1 MQRKIT
7 RPESPKAG
15 IPPMSLD
22 PALRSRIESLLQS
35 NRVVLFMKGQPSM
48 PQCGFSAKAVGALS
62 TLGVD
67 YAHVN
72 VLADQDIREGIK
84 AYGDWPTIPQLYI
97 DGELVGGSDIIEQMS
112 NSGELRFAARRG
124 RAGPHAAED
133 HHHPGRRRNVVATR
147 PPMPARA
154 ARCALSINAQFQPN
168 FQLAQ
173 FDANAIAAESNGV
186 RIQFDL
192 ASARRAEGITIDWV
206 DDIRGKGLAIDNP
219 NAPKPVQTLSP
230 AEADVRVAAG
240 EVLLVDVRPAEE
252 RAIAAVKL
260 PFKTFDGNGR
270 AELEALP
277 KDTAIAFLCRSGGR
291 SQQAAEEFRALGF
304 SNVYN
309 VVGGTN
315 AWADEMD
322 SGVGEVLRSEP
333 LPSGRGVGVRVR
345 SIRCWRSRRTL
356 IRATGTFSRR
366 EKGKA
371 AIR

>member
-1 MQRKIT
+1 
-7 RPESPKAG
+7 
-15 IPPMSLD
+15 MSLD
-22 PALRSRIESLLQS
+22 PALRSRIQSLLQS

-62 TLGVD
+62 ALEID

-84 AYGDWPTIPQLYI
+84 AYGDWPTIPQLYV

-112 NSGELRFAARRG
+112 NSGELAALLGVAAPDRTPPTITITPAAAEMLSNAAAD
-124 RAGPHAAED
+124 AGPGSAL
-133 HHHPGRRRNVVATR
+133 
-147 PPMPARA
+147 
-154 ARCALSINAQFQPN
+154 ALSINTQFQPN

-230 AEADVRVAAG
+230 AEAEVRVAAG

-252 RAIAAVKL
+252 RVIASVKL

-277 KDTAIAFLCRSGGR
+277 KDTALAFLCRSGGR

-322 SGVGEVLRSEP
+322 SGL
-333 LPSGRGVGVRVR
+333 
-345 SIRCWRSRRTL
+345 
-356 IRATGTFSRR
+356 A
-366 EKGKA
+366 KY
-371 AIR
+371 